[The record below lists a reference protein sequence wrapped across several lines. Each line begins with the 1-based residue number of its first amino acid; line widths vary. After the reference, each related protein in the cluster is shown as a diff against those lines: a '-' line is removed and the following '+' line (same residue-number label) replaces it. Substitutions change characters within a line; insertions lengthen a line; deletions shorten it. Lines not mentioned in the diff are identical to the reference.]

1 MAAPGIAR
9 SPNPLPATQ
18 LMDRMEQR
26 LAQAGLPDEPID
38 PSTVHYA
45 LKRMIDD
52 GLVLHRGKHEVDVPG
67 PYGTT
72 HRALRD
78 VYLITGTG
86 QAALRRKRQ
95 ARSSRPQPGARA
107 EWDEAGHR
115 RGGAPWVVT
124 GAKGA
129 DSGRL
134 DSREFFLLRL

>member
-1 MAAPGIAR
+1 MAHHDDPNR
-9 SPNPLPATQ
+9 SIMRRMNTPSWLLLASLDPQTPLPATQ

-95 ARSSRPQPGARA
+95 LDLAVHSP
-107 EWDEAGHR
+107 
-115 RGGAPWVVT
+115 APAPNGMRLAIEGVVRH
-124 GAKGA
+124 G
-129 DSGRL
+129 
-134 DSREFFLLRL
+134 